1 MNMNEETR
9 GNVLGVM
16 VIVLL
21 ACFVGVIVSD
31 TNIING
37 KDNII
42 WERDS
47 TITNLNSQISSK
59 DSEISSLE
67 SHNSYLQTQLDSL
80 NAPRLRMSDPNN
92 TRASIGGTNFGAPV
106 LGWRNENPFLHF
118 WGRVFNV
125 GKLPAY
131 NSKVHVVAKSDDG
144 NTTFLDYYITL
155 GKIEG
160 GYLTEID
167 TEIDT
172 QIHGETSEWMDG
184 IFHVTFTPEW
194 SVSP

>member
-21 ACFVGVIVSD
+21 ACFIGVIVSYP
-31 TNIING
+31 NIIKG
-37 KDNII
+37 KDNFIE
-42 WERDS
+42 ERDS

-67 SHNSYLQTQLDSL
+67 SHNSYLQTQLESL
-80 NAPRLRMSDPNN
+80 NAPRLRMADPNT
-92 TRASIGGTNFGAPV
+92 TRTSVGGADYGAPV
-106 LGWRNENPFLHF
+106 LGWCNEKPFLHV
-118 WGRVFNV
+118 WGMVFNV

-155 GKIEG
+155 GKIDG

-167 TEIDT
+167 IEIDRR
-172 QIHGETSEWMDG
+172 IHGEPGEWMDG